1 MATPL
6 TLYVPIKQD
15 AASQAAAKQ
24 VYDTFTTEAHT
35 VLDQSKILHYV
46 RLALVPNAQG
56 TEGYLAL
63 LLITT
68 FDGAMNPYLNY
79 FWGQP
84 AVKAVFVGITEVAL
98 YPPNPA
104 VTDLTGFI
112 NFINANNLNQPQ
124 DLYQAYPQ
132 TVIQIAGAF
141 PPTQAAAQPA

>member
-15 AASQAAAKQ
+15 ATSQAAAQQMYK
-24 VYDTFTTEAHT
+24 TFSTEMHT
-35 VLDQSKILHYV
+35 ALDESHILHYV

-68 FDGAMNPYLNY
+68 FDGAMNPYLSY
-79 FWGQP
+79 FWNQTS
-84 AVKAVFVGITEVAL
+84 VRAVFEAIIQIAL
-98 YPPNPA
+98 NAPA
-104 VTDLTGFI
+104 TPVTDLTGFE
-112 NFINANNLNQPQ
+112 NYINANNLNQPQ

-132 TVIQIAGAF
+132 TVQQIQGAF
-141 PPTQAAAQPA
+141 PTPQAV

>member
-15 AASQAAAKQ
+15 STSQAAAQ
-24 VYDTFTTEAHT
+24 QMYQTFATEMHT
-35 VLDQSKILHYV
+35 ALDESHILHYV

-79 FWGQP
+79 FWNQP
-84 AVKAVFVGITEVAL
+84 AVRAVFEAITQVAL
-98 YPPNPA
+98 NGPA
-104 VTDLTGFI
+104 APITDLTGFE
-112 NFINANNLNQPQ
+112 NYINANNLNQPQ

-132 TVIQIAGAF
+132 TVIQIQGAF
-141 PPTQAAAQPA
+141 PAAQAA